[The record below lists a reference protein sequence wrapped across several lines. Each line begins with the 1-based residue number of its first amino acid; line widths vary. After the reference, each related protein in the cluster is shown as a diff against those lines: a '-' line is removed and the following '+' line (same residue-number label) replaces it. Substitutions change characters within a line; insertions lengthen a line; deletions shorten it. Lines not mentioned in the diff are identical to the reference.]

1 MENKSP
7 HSSQQHSTLPAGA
20 LAPKKILARHGKSF
34 YWASLFLGSQLANN
48 CAQLYQFCRFVDDLA
63 DGDLPN
69 REESL
74 EDIRARLEGSDTIA
88 GAEVEAFMQL
98 AKDNNIPLI
107 AARELLDGMLKDQQ
121 PTAVSDEAELLR
133 YCHAVAGTVG
143 LMMCRVLNCK
153 EERADSFA
161 IDLGIA
167 MQLTNISRDVLED
180 AKMGRRYIPASWINL
195 SAVVIANADVACQQP
210 VADATKRML
219 NLAENYY
226 QSALPGIQLLPLR
239 SQLSIT
245 IALRVYRQIG
255 WVLMRRG
262 LPWWQGR
269 VFVSKSEKMLLSIR
283 SLMDLIPVKVP
294 AHKKA
299 LHQNLQG
306 LAGVQT
312 ER

>member
-1 MENKSP
+1 MKNLSP
-7 HSSQQHSTLPAGA
+7 NTFTRPKAA
-20 LAPKKILARHGKSF
+20 VAPKQVLAQHGKSF
-34 YWASLFLGSQLANN
+34 YWASFFLGSQLAHR

-63 DGDLPN
+63 DGDIPN

-74 EDIRARLEGSDTIA
+74 EDIRAHLNGSNRNV
-88 GAEVEAFMQL
+88 GEEVEVFMQL

-121 PTAVSDEAELLR
+121 PTEVANEAELLR

-143 LMMCRVLNCK
+143 LMMCRILNC
-153 EERADSFA
+153 EEHRADSFA

-180 AKMGRRYIPASWINL
+180 AKMGRRYLPASWIDL
-195 SAVVIANADVACQQP
+195 PASVIANADIAFHKP

-226 QSALPGIQLLPLR
+226 QSALLGIQLLPLR
-239 SQLSIT
+239 SRLSIT

-255 WVLMRRG
+255 WVLERRG

-269 VFVSKSEKMLLSIR
+269 VYVSKSEKMLLTLR
-283 SLMDLIPVKVP
+283 SLRDIVPVKVP
-294 AHKKA
+294 DHKKA
-299 LHQNLQG
+299 LHQHLHG

-312 ER
+312 E